1 MRILLMQMISFLNC
15 CMAIDLQNG
24 LQKVQS
30 TKRKATAKSQF
41 LGVTKTTIMK
51 ARGEKKSDIPETSLA
66 SLILS
71 GTLKSSS
78 SSSLTRRSSEKP
90 SSIHSSSSGERVL
103 GFPQPNTTPLR
114 RGLKKIDRQLYSIP
128 EEKCHS
134 NLATEKQGACLC
146 CFHPFAICSMMVSS
160 HVFM

>member
-1 MRILLMQMISFLNC
+1 MRILLMQIILSWTA
-15 CMAIDLQNG
+15 AIDLQNG

-30 TKRKATAKSQF
+30 TRRKATAKSQF

-78 SSSLTRRSSEKP
+78 SSSLARRSTEKP
-90 SSIHSSSSGERVL
+90 SSIHSSSSGDRVL

-114 RGLKKIDRQLYSIP
+114 RGLRKTDRQLYSIP

-134 NLATEKQGACLC
+134 NLATEKQGECLC
-146 CFHPFAICSMMVSS
+146 CSHPFASVS
-160 HVFM
+160 